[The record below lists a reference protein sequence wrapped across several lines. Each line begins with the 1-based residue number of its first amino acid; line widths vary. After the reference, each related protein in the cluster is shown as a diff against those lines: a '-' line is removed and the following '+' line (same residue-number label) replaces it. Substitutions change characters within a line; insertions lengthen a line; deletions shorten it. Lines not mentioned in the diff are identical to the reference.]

1 MPISIKGII
10 VGMLFGFVMSLVLGL
25 VMGFALAAMSG
36 AESATDF
43 LSTTESG
50 RMTAP
55 LLFID
60 AIISVAA
67 GYVAAR
73 VAGRGELV
81 NAVLSNLL
89 GAAIGMFIA
98 MSLTPDALV
107 DGLIELALLPL
118 FGLLGGYMR
127 LRQVTELA

>member
-25 VMGFALAAMSG
+25 VMGFALAAMFG

-43 LSTTESG
+43 LSPTESG

-55 LLFID
+55 LLFMD

-73 VAGRGELV
+73 VAGRGELI
-81 NAVLSNLL
+81 NAMLANLL

-98 MSLTPDALV
+98 MSLTSDALV
-107 DGLIELALLPL
+107 AGLIELALLPL

>member
-43 LSTTESG
+43 LGTTESG
-50 RMTAP
+50 RMTAL

-98 MSLTPDALV
+98 MLLTPDALV

-127 LRQVTELA
+127 LRQVTEFA